1 MKYKRQ
7 SPQHRRVKGAET
19 WSTDEGFCPYPGE
32 VFVEDKEMFTLVL
45 DADGYP
51 YLLDYDP
58 VGFDLRPK
66 QVRDDTA

>member
-1 MKYKRQ
+1 MKIKMPYPRYRN
-7 SPQHRRVKGAET
+7 HRGAET
-19 WSTDEGFCPYPGE
+19 WSTEDGFCPYPGE
-32 VFVEDKEMFTLVL
+32 VFVEDRELFTMVL

-66 QVRDDTA
+66 HERE